1 MLPIEQNEY
10 FPKGQYKNHLAGHKI
25 TLGDL
30 HSCVFLTVS
39 VTRDARWEYSS
50 FSVREGLNSKLLSR
64 RKNKNKQTKKKT
76 LISRE
81 GTRVVTAVHE
91 WY

>member
-30 HSCVFLTVS
+30 NSCVFLMVS

-50 FSVREGLNSKLLSR
+50 FPVHEGLNSKLLSR
-64 RKNKNKQTKKKT
+64 RKKNKNKPPTTKNT
-76 LISRE
+76 D
-81 GTRVVTAVHE
+81 
-91 WY
+91 